1 MPINIVCPGCRKRF
15 AVSEKFAGQQGPC
28 PNCKTAISIPKQEDE
43 VVVHAPEDFGVAK
56 DSSGKKVI
64 EPILREETRFSAK
77 WTVVIVVG
85 VIAVFAMAFVVGRS
99 SDEDVPR
106 LLQGL
111 VAIVIAPLLVI
122 AGYSFLRNDELEP
135 YRGWQLALR
144 VAACALVYAFLWGA
158 YAWVQAQLGIDVE
171 AYQLVFVAPPVLLI
185 GAFAALTSLDLDFTS
200 GMIHYGMYLIVTVLL
215 RWVAGM
221 SPF

>member
-85 VIAVFAMAFVVGRS
+85 VIVAGAIVVG
-99 SDEDVPR
+99 
-106 LLQGL
+106 
-111 VAIVIAPLLVI
+111 AIAAPFDRPFV
-122 AGYSFLRNDELEP
+122 S
-135 YRGWQLALR
+135 RGP
-144 VAACALVYAFLWGA
+144 FPT
-158 YAWVQAQLGIDVE
+158 
-171 AYQLVFVAPPVLLI
+171 PP
-185 GAFAALTSLDLDFTS
+185 S
-200 GMIHYGMYLIVTVLL
+200 
-215 RWVAGM
+215 
-221 SPF
+221 